1 MRDNG
6 YQKDGYKYML
16 GYMARRRR
24 EFPQLDIQ
32 REEVKIMNGIKLL
45 VESGWVVDES
55 YFKHLCEVS
64 CMDKI
69 VEEYFSAK
77 SAKKKIDAEM
87 VTVLRFVQKFAENL
101 GMPNYFGFDRLIAIT
116 REPNEI
122 FFTLDPS
129 LYFSEKKGDEDEQ
142 SRQNKDK
149 LGNVDLLDDSNEDK
163 LVSAMKKDPPL

>member
-1 MRDNG
+1 
-6 YQKDGYKYML
+6 
-16 GYMARRRR
+16 
-24 EFPQLDIQ
+24 
-32 REEVKIMNGIKLL
+32 
-45 VESGWVVDES
+45 
-55 YFKHLCEVS
+55 
-64 CMDKI
+64 
-69 VEEYFSAK
+69 
-77 SAKKKIDAEM
+77 
-87 VTVLRFVQKFAENL
+87 
-101 GMPNYFGFDRLIAIT
+101 MPNYFGFDRLIAIP